1 MDEKTFRD
9 LEHQGWLE
17 KAEAYRDMWGTI
29 TEQAI
34 TPILATF
41 GDLSGKRLLDVG
53 SGTGELTAEAAGR
66 GATAEGLDFAATMV
80 AKASQKYPRIPFR
93 EGDAEKLPYPDGRF
107 DAAVC
112 SFGLLHMADA
122 DCALQEARRVLKA
135 GGRYTFTA
143 WCGPEQGG
151 DFFKLVMGAIREHGT
166 LDVPLPPAPPIFRF
180 ADTGE
185 RVGALSQAGFAAPE
199 TASLQLGRVHT
210 NAQSIGDECEV
221 DESHEHDIELL
232 EPREDPAKAFE
243 SAEQPLDLIAPLVH
257 GSVVF
262 PRRDAILLGRND
274 RNKAQIKC
282 QLPRL
287 VALVCPVHQQVQRP
301 GRLAELA

>member
-1 MDEKTFRD
+1 MGEKTFRD

-17 KAEAYRDMWGTI
+17 KADAYRDIFGRI

-41 GDLSGKRLLDVG
+41 GDLSGKRFLDVC

-93 EGDAEKLPYPDGRF
+93 EGDAEKLPYPDARF
-107 DAAVC
+107 DAAAC

-122 DCALQEARRVLKA
+122 DRALQEARRVLKA
-135 GGRYTFTA
+135 GGRYTFTV
-143 WCGPEQGG
+143 WCGPDQGG

-166 LDVPLPPAPPIFRF
+166 LDVPLPPAPPNFRF

-185 RVGALSQAGFAAPE
+185 CARALSQAGFAAPG
-199 TASLQLGRVHT
+199 TASLQLIWRT
-210 NAQSIGDECEV
+210 
-221 DESHEHDIELL
+221 
-232 EPREDPAKAFE
+232 EDP
-243 SAEQPLDLIAPLVH
+243 Q
-257 GSVVF
+257 
-262 PRRDAILLGRND
+262 AILELIYKSIVRMPMLL
-274 RNKAQIKC
+274 RAQTEEARAHIHKAIISGAEHYRTRGVIH
-282 QLPRL
+282 LRFPAVL
-287 VALVCPVHQQVQRP
+287 ATAVA
-301 GRLAELA
+301 A